1 MPDGGSSGGDERF
14 RRRERMT
21 RSADFLRCYRRGR
34 RRRGSSA
41 TLHFHTNDR
50 SNARLGI
57 TASRK
62 IGGAVVRHR
71 VKRRVREIYRRWVDR
86 DAVAGLDVVV
96 HLQPGCAQTGFDTF
110 REELVRLF
118 AEVAR
123 TTARESTRDGRSSD
137 GRPVE
142 RNASERNAPKRD
154 VSPGNGTGDGTSR
167 RPPSARRS
175 AGA

>member
-1 MPDGGSSGGDERF
+1 MPVRGSSRDDERF

-34 RRRGSSA
+34 RRRGRSA
-41 TLHFHTNDR
+41 NLHFHPNDR

-71 VKRRVREIYRRWVDR
+71 AKRRVREIFRRWVDR
-86 DAVAGLDVVV
+86 DAVAGFDVGV
-96 HLQPGCAQTGFDTF
+96 HLNPGCAQTGFDEF

-123 TTARESTRDGRSSD
+123 TGIRSTSQDD
-137 GRPVE
+137 
-142 RNASERNAPKRD
+142 
-154 VSPGNGTGDGTSR
+154 
-167 RPPSARRS
+167 RPPDRGPSTEGPGEKGPSVQERS
-175 AGA
+175 FQEPGDRPRASS

>member
-1 MPDGGSSGGDERF
+1 MSARGPSDDERF

-34 RRRGSSA
+34 RQRGRSA
-41 TLHFHTNDR
+41 TLHFHPNEG

-71 VKRRVREIYRRWVDR
+71 MKRRVREIFRRWVDR

-96 HLQPGCAQTGFDTF
+96 HLQPGCAQSGFDEF
-110 REELVRLF
+110 REELVGLF
-118 AEVAR
+118 AKVV
-123 TTARESTRDGRSSD
+123 RSEGS
-137 GRPVE
+137 
-142 RNASERNAPKRD
+142 
-154 VSPGNGTGDGTSR
+154 
-167 RPPSARRS
+167 SARRT
-175 AGA
+175 GARRTSSQRRPGP

>member
-1 MPDGGSSGGDERF
+1 MPVRGSSGDERF
-14 RRRERMT
+14 RRQERMT

-34 RRRGSSA
+34 QRRGTSA
-41 TLHFHTNDR
+41 TLHTHPNEG
-50 SNARLGI
+50 SSARLGI

-71 VKRRVREIYRRWVDR
+71 MKRRVREVFRRWVDR

-96 HLQPGCAQTGFDTF
+96 HLQPGCAKTGFDEF

-123 TTARESTRDGRSSD
+123 TSSRSSGGD
-137 GRPVE
+137 RPSD
-142 RNASERNAPKRD
+142 RGSSDRRRASPQR
-154 VSPGNGTGDGTSR
+154 SR
-167 RPPSARRS
+167 RT
-175 AGA
+175 